1 MGYPLGTLPS
11 YAHQANRAALRRK
24 IAQENSAAT
33 LRAKAQRE
41 LMIEESVYRYLEQ
54 YVITMSHL
62 SDQGVREI
70 AEMRERMNRIRRKHS
85 QGKRVY
91 YGYLGE
97 TLRDFCRI
105 AGICPE
111 LQTIEQDHLRR
122 VVRDLG
128 LENLGPSP
136 FVLRSFT

>member
-1 MGYPLGTLPS
+1 MGYPLGNFPR
-11 YAHQANRAALRRK
+11 YAHQANRAALRRQ

-54 YVITMSHL
+54 YVITMSPL

-70 AEMRERMNRIRRKHS
+70 AEMRERMDRIAGKHS
-85 QGKRVY
+85 EGKRVY
-91 YGYLGE
+91 YGYLGD
-97 TLRDFCRI
+97 TLRYFCRI
-105 AGICPE
+105 SGICPD
-111 LQTIEQDHLRR
+111 LQTITPDHLRR

-128 LENLGPSP
+128 LENLGPNP